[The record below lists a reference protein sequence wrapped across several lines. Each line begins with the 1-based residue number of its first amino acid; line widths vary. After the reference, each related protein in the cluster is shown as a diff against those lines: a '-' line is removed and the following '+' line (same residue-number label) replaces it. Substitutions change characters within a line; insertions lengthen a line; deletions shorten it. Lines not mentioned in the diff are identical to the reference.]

1 MVEKGGM
8 QSKAG
13 IIIGMLSLSDNHT
26 SVHEWGVVLDRRTDS
41 SFIVTDG
48 KAEYG
53 WGGTHGVVDLIGEGS
68 G

>member
-13 IIIGMLSLSDNHT
+13 IIIGMLYLSDNHT
-26 SVHEWGVVLDRRTDS
+26 SVDEWGVVLDRSTDS

-48 KAEYG
+48 KAECG
-53 WGGTHGVVDLIGEGS
+53 WGGTRGVEDLIGEGS